1 MTELEQLE
9 QFHAELCADI
19 GGNCVTGDRYA
30 DRGLCAR
37 RDEVWARI
45 CELREQLAAEIAA
58 EEEAGLA

>member
-19 GGNCVTGDRYA
+19 GGNCVTGDRT
-30 DRGLCAR
+30 
-37 RDEVWARI
+37 
-45 CELREQLAAEIAA
+45 REQLAAEIAA